1 MVLLLVGG
9 FLTYRHYRQEA
20 VVASMHWAVEPTEL
34 LANKMAARWEV
45 ASKCVCENCQLINL
59 NNESVDKKQP
69 TAAGGAFCKETMPS
83 VSLLC

>member
-1 MVLLLVGG
+1 MLLAGG

-45 ASKCVCENCQLINL
+45 ASKCVCENCQLIKL
-59 NNESVDKKQP
+59 NNETVDKQP
-69 TAAGGAFCKETMPS
+69 ANGSRGS
-83 VSLLC
+83 VL